1 MIEDLACLAIG
12 PLEKEENAQEPDSW
26 RPASL
31 DRCEEA
37 FPPLARA
44 CPNGAR
50 TRHEP
55 KGVRE
60 ACQPQAGTMEAPSS
74 AVHRAPV
81 SHAVRERVSGC
92 RRLYRRAR
100 QADSSEKGCP
110 ARGETQTPVIAW
122 YLEEHWDKLREIS
135 ADKDS
140 LQHTYAEWL
149 ANGKNEQRQAAA
161 AGVNIETVIVHVDEL
176 QAWCRSQGWVI
187 NRKSRSRF
195 VAHLL
200 RSRAGQK
207 ELAANNPSPEQETA
221 PAEEEVRNPPSY

>member
-1 MIEDLACLAIG
+1 MPKNRIPGDLQVWIDARKRFHLSHAHVQMARELGMNPNGFGKLANH
-12 PLEKEENAQEPDSW
+12 KQEPWKLPLPQFIERLYHTRFGKECPDVVVSI
-26 RPASL
+26 
-31 DRCEEA
+31 EER
-37 FPPLARA
+37 ARRTA
-44 CPNGAR
+44 AKKAAR
-50 TRHEP
+50 
-55 KGVRE
+55 RE
-60 ACQPQAGTMEAPSS
+60 AKRS
-74 AVHRAPV
+74 V
-81 SHAVRERVSGC
+81 
-92 RRLYRRAR
+92 
-100 QADSSEKGCP
+100 EK
-110 ARGETQTPVIAW
+110 QTPVIAW

-149 ANGKNEQRQAAA
+149 VNAKNAQRQAAA

-176 QAWCRSQGWVI
+176 QAWCRSQGCVI